1 MIESEN
7 ERGVKLSMKKK
18 ILATLMLSTVVLS
31 NVSYVAVISAND
43 IDSQIEA
50 KNQEISS
57 LTVQQA
63 AAQQQVDEIQG
74 QVDEIVAEQAKLN
87 EENTRLES
95 ESASLAAEIE
105 RLSADIVSRDG
116 ALKEQARSAQV
127 DASASSYINTILD
140 SKSIV
145 DAVSR
150 VNAMREIVAANN
162 RMLEQQKTD
171 KEVIVEKQKANQEA
185 INTLAANRQKLEDD
199 AQVLEVRQAELKAAQ
214 LNLAAEKATAEDEKS
229 ALLAEKA
236 AAEEAARQAAARQ
249 AAYEAQQAA
258 LAQQQAAQQ
267 QAAVQQ
273 VVATQQQVASTQE
286 QVASVSTPVAESTV
300 TETASVSEQSQAEVA
315 VQQPVATA
323 SSSSTTSTTSSSTTT
338 SSGSSAASNNAKYDA
353 SSYPVGECTWGVK
366 SQVSWVGPYWGN
378 ANQWVA
384 SARAEGFSVGTT
396 PQVGAVA
403 VWVGGTYGHVALVTA
418 VESSTN
424 IQVSESNYM
433 GRRYIGNHRGWFNPT
448 TTSEGTVYYIYP
460 PY

>member
-1 MIESEN
+1 
-7 ERGVKLSMKKK
+7 MKKK
-18 ILATLMLSTVVLS
+18 IFATLMLSTVVLS

-43 IDSQIEA
+43 IDSQIEV

-57 LTVQQA
+57 LTAQQA
-63 AAQQQVDEIQG
+63 AAQQQVDNIQA

-87 EENTRLES
+87 EENARLES
-95 ESASLAAEIE
+95 ESASLEAEIE

-150 VNAMREIVAANN
+150 VNAMREIVTANN

-171 KEVIVEKQKANQEA
+171 KEAIVEKQKANQEA
-185 INTLAANRQKLEDD
+185 IKTLAANRQKLEDD

-229 ALLAEKA
+229 ALLAEKS

-249 AAYEAQQAA
+249 AAYEAQQVA
-258 LAQQQAAQQ
+258 LAQQQAA
-267 QAAVQQ
+267 
-273 VVATQQQVASTQE
+273 SI
-286 QVASVSTPVAESTV
+286 VSTPVAQPS
-300 TETASVSEQSQAEVA
+300 TETVVTSSQSQVVEQSTTVST
-315 VQQPVATA
+315 PSN
-323 SSSSTTSTTSSSTTT
+323 SSSSSSS
-338 SSGSSAASNNAKYDA
+338 SSSSAASNNARYNA

-366 SQVSWVGPYWGN
+366 SQLSWVGPYWGN

-403 VWVGGTYGHVALVTA
+403 VWVGGAYGHVAVVTA

-460 PY
+460 SY

>member
-1 MIESEN
+1 
-7 ERGVKLSMKKK
+7 MKKK

-43 IDSQIEA
+43 IDSQIEV

-57 LTVQQA
+57 LTAQQA
-63 AAQQQVDEIQG
+63 AAQQQVDNIQA

-87 EENTRLES
+87 EENARLES
-95 ESASLAAEIE
+95 ESASLVAEIE

-150 VNAMREIVAANN
+150 VNAMREIVTANN

-171 KEVIVEKQKANQEA
+171 KEAIVEKQKANQEA
-185 INTLAANRQKLEDD
+185 IKTLAANRQKLEDD

-229 ALLAEKA
+229 ALLAEKS

-249 AAYEAQQAA
+249 AAYEAQQVA
-258 LAQQQAAQQ
+258 LAQQQAA
-267 QAAVQQ
+267 
-273 VVATQQQVASTQE
+273 SI
-286 QVASVSTPVAESTV
+286 VSTPVAQPS
-300 TETASVSEQSQAEVA
+300 TETVVTSSQSQVVEQSTTVST
-315 VQQPVATA
+315 PSN
-323 SSSSTTSTTSSSTTT
+323 SSSSSSSL
-338 SSGSSAASNNAKYDA
+338 SSSVASNNARYDA

-366 SQVSWVGPYWGN
+366 SQLSWVGPYWGN
-378 ANQWVA
+378 ANQWGA

-403 VWVGGTYGHVALVTA
+403 VWVGGAYGHVALVTA

-460 PY
+460 SY

>member
-1 MIESEN
+1 
-7 ERGVKLSMKKK
+7 MKKK

-43 IDSQIEA
+43 IDSQIEV

-57 LTVQQA
+57 LTAQQA
-63 AAQQQVDEIQG
+63 AAQQQVDNIQA

-87 EENTRLES
+87 EENARLES
-95 ESASLAAEIE
+95 ESASLEAEIE

-140 SKSIV
+140 SKSII

-150 VNAMREIVAANN
+150 VNAMREIVTANN

-171 KEVIVEKQKANQEA
+171 KEAIVEKQKANQEA
-185 INTLAANRQKLEDD
+185 IKTLAANRQKLEDD

-229 ALLAEKA
+229 ALLAEKS

-249 AAYEAQQAA
+249 AAYEAQQVA
-258 LAQQQAAQQ
+258 LAQQQAA
-267 QAAVQQ
+267 
-273 VVATQQQVASTQE
+273 SI
-286 QVASVSTPVAESTV
+286 VSTPVAQPS
-300 TETASVSEQSQAEVA
+300 TETVVTSSQSQVVEQSTTVST
-315 VQQPVATA
+315 PSN
-323 SSSSTTSTTSSSTTT
+323 SSSSSSS
-338 SSGSSAASNNAKYDA
+338 SSSSAASNNARYNA

-366 SQVSWVGPYWGN
+366 SQLSWVGPYWGN

-403 VWVGGTYGHVALVTA
+403 VWVGGAYGHVALVTA

-424 IQVSESNYM
+424 IQVSESNYL

-460 PY
+460 SY

>member
-1 MIESEN
+1 
-7 ERGVKLSMKKK
+7 MKKK
-18 ILATLMLSTVVLS
+18 IFATLMLSTVVLS

-43 IDSQIEA
+43 IDSQIEV
-50 KNQEISS
+50 KNKEISS
-57 LTVQQA
+57 LTAQQA
-63 AAQQQVDEIQG
+63 AAQQQVDNIQG

-87 EENTRLES
+87 EENARLES
-95 ESASLAAEIE
+95 ESASLEAEIE

-150 VNAMREIVAANN
+150 VNAMREIVTANN

-171 KEVIVEKQKANQEA
+171 KEAIVEKQKANQEA
-185 INTLAANRQKLEDD
+185 IKTLAANRQKLEDD

-229 ALLAEKA
+229 ALLAEKS

-249 AAYEAQQAA
+249 AAYEAQQVA
-258 LAQQQAAQQ
+258 LAQQQAASIVSIPVAQSSTETVVTSSQ
-267 QAAVQQ
+267 SQ
-273 VVATQQQVASTQE
+273 VVEQSTT
-286 QVASVSTPVAESTV
+286 VSTPSN
-300 TETASVSEQSQAEVA
+300 
-315 VQQPVATA
+315 
-323 SSSSTTSTTSSSTTT
+323 SSSSSSS
-338 SSGSSAASNNAKYDA
+338 SSSSAASNNARYNA

-366 SQVSWVGPYWGN
+366 SQLSWVGPYWGN

-403 VWVGGTYGHVALVTA
+403 VWVGGAYGHVALVSA

-460 PY
+460 SY

>member
-1 MIESEN
+1 
-7 ERGVKLSMKKK
+7 MKKK

-57 LTVQQA
+57 LTEQQA
-63 AAQQQVDEIQG
+63 AAQQQVDNIQG

-87 EENTRLES
+87 EENARLES

-150 VNAMREIVAANN
+150 VNAMREIVTANN

-171 KEVIVEKQKANQEA
+171 KEAIVEKQKANQEA
-185 INTLAANRQKLEDD
+185 IKTLAANRQKLEDD

-229 ALLAEKA
+229 ALLAEKS

-249 AAYEAQQAA
+249 AAYEAQQVA
-258 LAQQQAAQQ
+258 LAQQQAA
-267 QAAVQQ
+267 
-273 VVATQQQVASTQE
+273 SI
-286 QVASVSTPVAESTV
+286 VSTPVAQSS
-300 TETASVSEQSQAEVA
+300 TETVVTSSQSQVVEQSTTVST
-315 VQQPVATA
+315 PSN
-323 SSSSTTSTTSSSTTT
+323 SSSSSSS
-338 SSGSSAASNNAKYDA
+338 SSSSAASNNAKYDA
-353 SSYPVGECTWGVK
+353 KSYYVGECTWGVK
-366 SQVSWVGPYWGN
+366 SQLSWVGPYWGN

-403 VWVGGTYGHVALVTA
+403 VWVGGAYGHVALVTA

-460 PY
+460 SY

>member
-1 MIESEN
+1 
-7 ERGVKLSMKKK
+7 MKKK
-18 ILATLMLSTVVLS
+18 IFATLMLSTVVLS

-43 IDSQIEA
+43 IDSQIEV

-57 LTVQQA
+57 LTAQQA
-63 AAQQQVDEIQG
+63 AAQQQVDNIQA

-87 EENTRLES
+87 EENARLES
-95 ESASLAAEIE
+95 ESASLEAEIE

-150 VNAMREIVAANN
+150 VNAMREIVTANN

-171 KEVIVEKQKANQEA
+171 KEAIVEKQKANQEA
-185 INTLAANRQKLEDD
+185 IKTLAANRQKLEDD

-229 ALLAEKA
+229 ALLAEKS

-249 AAYEAQQAA
+249 AAYEAQQVA
-258 LAQQQAAQQ
+258 LAQQQAA
-267 QAAVQQ
+267 
-273 VVATQQQVASTQE
+273 SI
-286 QVASVSTPVAESTV
+286 VSTPVAQSS
-300 TETASVSEQSQAEVA
+300 TETVVTSSQSQVVEQSTTVST
-315 VQQPVATA
+315 PSN
-323 SSSSTTSTTSSSTTT
+323 SSSSSSS
-338 SSGSSAASNNAKYDA
+338 SSSSAASNNARYDA
-353 SSYPVGECTWGVK
+353 KSYDVGECTWGVK

-403 VWVGGTYGHVALVTA
+403 VWVGGAYGHVAVVTA

-460 PY
+460 SY

>member
-1 MIESEN
+1 
-7 ERGVKLSMKKK
+7 MKKK

-43 IDSQIEA
+43 IDSQLEA

-57 LTVQQA
+57 LTEQQA
-63 AAQQQVDEIQG
+63 AAQQQVDNIQG

-87 EENTRLES
+87 EENARLES

-150 VNAMREIVAANN
+150 VNAMREIVTANN

-171 KEVIVEKQKANQEA
+171 KEAIVEKQKANQEA
-185 INTLAANRQKLEDD
+185 IKTLAANRQKLEDD

-229 ALLAEKA
+229 ALLAEKS

-249 AAYEAQQAA
+249 AAYEAQQVA
-258 LAQQQAAQQ
+258 LAQQQAASIVSIPVAQSSTETVVTSSQ
-267 QAAVQQ
+267 SQ
-273 VVATQQQVASTQE
+273 VVEQSTT
-286 QVASVSTPVAESTV
+286 VSTPSN
-300 TETASVSEQSQAEVA
+300 
-315 VQQPVATA
+315 
-323 SSSSTTSTTSSSTTT
+323 SSSSSSS
-338 SSGSSAASNNAKYDA
+338 SSSSAASNNARYNA

-366 SQVSWVGPYWGN
+366 SQLSWVGPYWGN

-403 VWVGGTYGHVALVTA
+403 VWVGGAYGHVALVTA

-460 PY
+460 SY

>member
-1 MIESEN
+1 
-7 ERGVKLSMKKK
+7 MKKK

-43 IDSQIEA
+43 IDSQIEV
-50 KNQEISS
+50 KNKEISS
-57 LTVQQA
+57 LTAQQA
-63 AAQQQVDEIQG
+63 AAQQQVDNIQG

-87 EENTRLES
+87 EENARLES

-150 VNAMREIVAANN
+150 VNAMREIVTANN

-171 KEVIVEKQKANQEA
+171 KEAIVEKQKANQEA
-185 INTLAANRQKLEDD
+185 IKTLAANRQKLEDD

-229 ALLAEKA
+229 ALLAEKS

-249 AAYEAQQAA
+249 AAYEAQQVA
-258 LAQQQAAQQ
+258 LAQQQAVSIVSTTVAQSSTETVVTSSQ
-267 QAAVQQ
+267 SQ
-273 VVATQQQVASTQE
+273 VVEQSTT
-286 QVASVSTPVAESTV
+286 VSTPSN
-300 TETASVSEQSQAEVA
+300 
-315 VQQPVATA
+315 
-323 SSSSTTSTTSSSTTT
+323 SSSSSSS
-338 SSGSSAASNNAKYDA
+338 SSSSAASNNARYNA

-366 SQVSWVGPYWGN
+366 SQLSWVGPYWGN

-403 VWVGGTYGHVALVTA
+403 VWVGGAYGHVALVSA

-460 PY
+460 SY

>member
-1 MIESEN
+1 M
-7 ERGVKLSMKKK
+7 
-18 ILATLMLSTVVLS
+18 
-31 NVSYVAVISAND
+31 
-43 IDSQIEA
+43 
-50 KNQEISS
+50 
-57 LTVQQA
+57 
-63 AAQQQVDEIQG
+63 
-74 QVDEIVAEQAKLN
+74 
-87 EENTRLES
+87 
-95 ESASLAAEIE
+95 
-105 RLSADIVSRDG
+105 SRDG

-150 VNAMREIVAANN
+150 VNAMREIVTANN

-171 KEVIVEKQKANQEA
+171 KEAIVEKQKANQEA
-185 INTLAANRQKLEDD
+185 IKTLVANRQKLEDD

-229 ALLAEKA
+229 ALLAEKS

-249 AAYEAQQAA
+249 AAYEAQQVA
-258 LAQQQAAQQ
+258 LAQQQAA
-267 QAAVQQ
+267 
-273 VVATQQQVASTQE
+273 SI
-286 QVASVSTPVAESTV
+286 VSTPVAQPS
-300 TETASVSEQSQAEVA
+300 TETVVTSSQSQVVEQST
-315 VQQPVATA
+315 PVSTSSN
-323 SSSSTTSTTSSSTTT
+323 SSSSSSS
-338 SSGSSAASNNAKYDA
+338 SSSSAASNNARYNA

-366 SQVSWVGPYWGN
+366 AQLSWVGPYWGN

-403 VWVGGTYGHVALVTA
+403 VWGGGAYGHVAVVTA

-460 PY
+460 SY

>member
-1 MIESEN
+1 
-7 ERGVKLSMKKK
+7 MKKK

-57 LTVQQA
+57 LTEQQA
-63 AAQQQVDEIQG
+63 AAQQQVDNIQG
-74 QVDEIVAEQAKLN
+74 QVDEIGAEQAKLN
-87 EENTRLES
+87 EENARLES
-95 ESASLAAEIE
+95 ESASLVAEIE

-150 VNAMREIVAANN
+150 VNAMREIVSANN

-171 KEVIVEKQKANQEA
+171 KEAILEKQKANQEA
-185 INTLAANRQKLEDD
+185 IKTLAANRQKLEDD

-229 ALLAEKA
+229 ALLAEKS

-249 AAYEAQQAA
+249 AAYEAQQVA
-258 LAQQQAAQQ
+258 LAQQQAASIVSIPVAQSSTETVVTSSQ
-267 QAAVQQ
+267 SQ
-273 VVATQQQVASTQE
+273 VVEQSTT
-286 QVASVSTPVAESTV
+286 VSTPSN
-300 TETASVSEQSQAEVA
+300 
-315 VQQPVATA
+315 
-323 SSSSTTSTTSSSTTT
+323 SSSSSSS
-338 SSGSSAASNNAKYDA
+338 SSSSAASNNARYDA

-366 SQVSWVGPYWGN
+366 SQLSWVGPYWGN

-403 VWVGGTYGHVALVTA
+403 VWVGGAYGHVALVTA

-460 PY
+460 SY

>member
-1 MIESEN
+1 
-7 ERGVKLSMKKK
+7 MKKK

-57 LTVQQA
+57 LTEQQA
-63 AAQQQVDEIQG
+63 AAQQQVDNIQG

-87 EENTRLES
+87 EENARLES

-150 VNAMREIVAANN
+150 VNAMREIVTANN

-171 KEVIVEKQKANQEA
+171 KEAIVEKQKANQEA
-185 INTLAANRQKLEDD
+185 IKTLAANRQKLEDD

-229 ALLAEKA
+229 ALLAEKS

-249 AAYEAQQAA
+249 AAYEAQQVA
-258 LAQQQAAQQ
+258 LAQQQAA
-267 QAAVQQ
+267 
-273 VVATQQQVASTQE
+273 SI
-286 QVASVSTPVAESTV
+286 VSTPVAQPS
-300 TETASVSEQSQAEVA
+300 TETVVTSSQSQVVEQSTTVST
-315 VQQPVATA
+315 PSN
-323 SSSSTTSTTSSSTTT
+323 SSSSSSS
-338 SSGSSAASNNAKYDA
+338 SSSSAASNNAKYDA
-353 SSYPVGECTWGVK
+353 KSYYVGECTWGVK
-366 SQVSWVGPYWGN
+366 SQLSWVGPYWGN

-403 VWVGGTYGHVALVTA
+403 VWVGGAYGHVALVSA

-460 PY
+460 SY

>member
-1 MIESEN
+1 
-7 ERGVKLSMKKK
+7 MKKK

-43 IDSQIEA
+43 INSQIEA

-57 LTVQQA
+57 LTAQQA

-258 LAQQQAAQQ
+258 LAQQQAAVQ
-267 QAAVQQ
+267 QQ
-273 VVATQQQVASTQE
+273 VVATQQ

-300 TETASVSEQSQAEVA
+300 IETASVSEQSQAEVA
-315 VQQPVATA
+315 VQQTVATA
-323 SSSSTTSTTSSSTTT
+323 SSSSTTTSTTTSST
-338 SSGSSAASNNAKYDA
+338 SSGSSAASNNARYNA

-378 ANQWVA
+378 AKQWVA

-403 VWVGGTYGHVALVTA
+403 VWVGGVYGHLALVTA

-448 TTSEGTVYYIYP
+448 ATSEGTVYYIYP
-460 PY
+460 SY

>member
-1 MIESEN
+1 
-7 ERGVKLSMKKK
+7 MKKK

-57 LTVQQA
+57 LTEQQA
-63 AAQQQVDEIQG
+63 AAQQQVDNIQG

-87 EENTRLES
+87 EENARLES

-150 VNAMREIVAANN
+150 VNAMREIVTANN

-171 KEVIVEKQKANQEA
+171 KEAIVEKQKANQEA
-185 INTLAANRQKLEDD
+185 IKTLAANRQKLEDD

-214 LNLAAEKATAEDEKS
+214 LNLAAEKATAEDDKS
-229 ALLAEKA
+229 ALLAEKS

-249 AAYEAQQAA
+249 AAYEAQQVA
-258 LAQQQAAQQ
+258 LAQQQAA
-267 QAAVQQ
+267 
-273 VVATQQQVASTQE
+273 SI
-286 QVASVSTPVAESTV
+286 VSTPVAQSS
-300 TETASVSEQSQAEVA
+300 TETVVTSSQSQVVEQSTTVST
-315 VQQPVATA
+315 PSN
-323 SSSSTTSTTSSSTTT
+323 SSSSSSS
-338 SSGSSAASNNAKYDA
+338 SSSSAASNNARYDA

-366 SQVSWVGPYWGN
+366 SQLSWVGPYWGN

-403 VWVGGTYGHVALVTA
+403 VWVGGAYGHVALVTA

-460 PY
+460 SY

>member
-1 MIESEN
+1 
-7 ERGVKLSMKKK
+7 
-18 ILATLMLSTVVLS
+18 MLSTVVLS

-57 LTVQQA
+57 LTEQQA
-63 AAQQQVDEIQG
+63 AAQQQVDNIQG

-87 EENTRLES
+87 EENARLES

-150 VNAMREIVAANN
+150 VNAMREIVSANN

-171 KEVIVEKQKANQEA
+171 KEAILEKQKANQEA
-185 INTLAANRQKLEDD
+185 IKTLAANRQKLEDD

-229 ALLAEKA
+229 ALLAEKS

-249 AAYEAQQAA
+249 AAYEAQQVA
-258 LAQQQAAQQ
+258 LAQQQAASIVSIPVAQSSTETVVTSSQ
-267 QAAVQQ
+267 SQ
-273 VVATQQQVASTQE
+273 VVEQSTT
-286 QVASVSTPVAESTV
+286 VSTPSN
-300 TETASVSEQSQAEVA
+300 
-315 VQQPVATA
+315 
-323 SSSSTTSTTSSSTTT
+323 SSSSSPSSS
-338 SSGSSAASNNAKYDA
+338 SSAASNNARYDA
-353 SSYPVGECTWGVK
+353 KSYYVGECTWGVK
-366 SQVSWVGPYWGN
+366 SQLSWVGPYWGN

-403 VWVGGTYGHVALVTA
+403 VWVGGAYGHVALVTA

-460 PY
+460 SY

>member
-1 MIESEN
+1 
-7 ERGVKLSMKKK
+7 MKKK

-43 IDSQIEA
+43 IDSQIEV

-57 LTVQQA
+57 LTAQQA
-63 AAQQQVDEIQG
+63 AAQQQVDNIQA

-87 EENTRLES
+87 EENARLES
-95 ESASLAAEIE
+95 ESASLEAEIE

-150 VNAMREIVAANN
+150 VNAMREIVTANN

-171 KEVIVEKQKANQEA
+171 KEAIVEKQKANQEA
-185 INTLAANRQKLEDD
+185 IKTLAANRQKLEDD

-229 ALLAEKA
+229 ALLAEKS

-249 AAYEAQQAA
+249 AAYEAQQVA
-258 LAQQQAAQQ
+258 LAQQQAA
-267 QAAVQQ
+267 
-273 VVATQQQVASTQE
+273 SI
-286 QVASVSTPVAESTV
+286 VSTPVAQPS
-300 TETASVSEQSQAEVA
+300 TETVVTSSQSQVVEQST
-315 VQQPVATA
+315 PVSTSSN
-323 SSSSTTSTTSSSTTT
+323 SSSSSSS
-338 SSGSSAASNNAKYDA
+338 SSSSAASNNARYNA

-366 SQVSWVGPYWGN
+366 SQLSWVGPYWGN

-403 VWVGGTYGHVALVTA
+403 VWGGGAYGHVAVVTA

-460 PY
+460 SY

>member
-1 MIESEN
+1 
-7 ERGVKLSMKKK
+7 MKKK

-57 LTVQQA
+57 LTEQQA
-63 AAQQQVDEIQG
+63 AAQQQVDNIQG

-87 EENTRLES
+87 EENSRLES

-150 VNAMREIVAANN
+150 VNAMREIVTANN

-171 KEVIVEKQKANQEA
+171 KEAIVEKQKANQEA
-185 INTLAANRQKLEDD
+185 IKTLAANRQKLEDD

-229 ALLAEKA
+229 ALLAEKS

-249 AAYEAQQAA
+249 AAYEAQQVA
-258 LAQQQAAQQ
+258 LAQQQAA
-267 QAAVQQ
+267 
-273 VVATQQQVASTQE
+273 SI
-286 QVASVSTPVAESTV
+286 VSTPVAQSS
-300 TETASVSEQSQAEVA
+300 TETVVTSSQSQVVEQSTTVST
-315 VQQPVATA
+315 PSN
-323 SSSSTTSTTSSSTTT
+323 SSSSSSS
-338 SSGSSAASNNAKYDA
+338 SSSSAASNNARYDA

-366 SQVSWVGPYWGN
+366 SQLSWVGPYWGN

-403 VWVGGTYGHVALVTA
+403 VWVGGAYGHVALVSA

-460 PY
+460 SY

>member
-1 MIESEN
+1 
-7 ERGVKLSMKKK
+7 MKKK

-57 LTVQQA
+57 LTEQQA
-63 AAQQQVDEIQG
+63 AAQQQVDNIQG

-87 EENTRLES
+87 EENARLES

-150 VNAMREIVAANN
+150 VNAMREIVTANN

-171 KEVIVEKQKANQEA
+171 KEAIVEKQKANQEA
-185 INTLAANRQKLEDD
+185 IKTLAANRQKLEDD

-229 ALLAEKA
+229 ALLAEKS

-249 AAYEAQQAA
+249 AAYEAQQVA
-258 LAQQQAAQQ
+258 LAQQQAASIVSIPVAQSSTETVVTSSQ
-267 QAAVQQ
+267 SQ
-273 VVATQQQVASTQE
+273 VVEQSTT
-286 QVASVSTPVAESTV
+286 VSTPSN
-300 TETASVSEQSQAEVA
+300 
-315 VQQPVATA
+315 
-323 SSSSTTSTTSSSTTT
+323 SSSSSSS
-338 SSGSSAASNNAKYDA
+338 SSSSAASNNARYDA

-366 SQVSWVGPYWGN
+366 SQLSWVGPYWGN

-403 VWVGGTYGHVALVTA
+403 VWVGGAYGHVALVTA

-460 PY
+460 SY

>member
-1 MIESEN
+1 
-7 ERGVKLSMKKK
+7 MKKK
-18 ILATLMLSTVVLS
+18 IFATLMLSTVVLS

-57 LTVQQA
+57 LTEQQA
-63 AAQQQVDEIQG
+63 AAQQQVDNLQA

-87 EENTRLES
+87 EENARLES

-150 VNAMREIVAANN
+150 VNAMREIVTANN
-162 RMLEQQKTD
+162 RMLEQQKID
-171 KEVIVEKQKANQEA
+171 KEAIVEKQKANQEA
-185 INTLAANRQKLEDD
+185 IKTLAANRQKLEDD

-229 ALLAEKA
+229 ALLAEKS

-249 AAYEAQQAA
+249 AAYEAQQVA
-258 LAQQQAAQQ
+258 LAQQQAA
-267 QAAVQQ
+267 
-273 VVATQQQVASTQE
+273 SI
-286 QVASVSTPVAESTV
+286 VSTPVAQSS
-300 TETASVSEQSQAEVA
+300 TETVVTSSQSQVVEQSTTVST
-315 VQQPVATA
+315 PSN
-323 SSSSTTSTTSSSTTT
+323 SSSSSSSL
-338 SSGSSAASNNAKYDA
+338 SSSAASNNARYDA
-353 SSYPVGECTWGVK
+353 KSYYVGECTWGVK

-433 GRRYIGNHRGWFNPT
+433 GRRYIDNHRGWFNPT

-460 PY
+460 SY

>member
-1 MIESEN
+1 
-7 ERGVKLSMKKK
+7 MKKK

-57 LTVQQA
+57 LTEQQA
-63 AAQQQVDEIQG
+63 AAQQQVDNIQG

-87 EENTRLES
+87 EENARLES

-150 VNAMREIVAANN
+150 VNAMREIVSANN

-171 KEVIVEKQKANQEA
+171 KEAILEKQKANQEA
-185 INTLAANRQKLEDD
+185 IKTLAANRQKLEDD

-229 ALLAEKA
+229 ALLAEKS

-249 AAYEAQQAA
+249 AAYEAQQVA
-258 LAQQQAAQQ
+258 LAQQQAA
-267 QAAVQQ
+267 
-273 VVATQQQVASTQE
+273 SF
-286 QVASVSTPVAESTV
+286 VSTPVAQPS
-300 TETASVSEQSQAEVA
+300 TETVVTSSQSQVVEQTTTVST
-315 VQQPVATA
+315 PSN
-323 SSSSTTSTTSSSTTT
+323 SSSSSSSL
-338 SSGSSAASNNAKYDA
+338 SSSAASNNARYDA

-366 SQVSWVGPYWGN
+366 SQLSWVGPYWGN

-403 VWVGGTYGHVALVTA
+403 VWVGGAYGHVALVTA

-460 PY
+460 SY

>member
-1 MIESEN
+1 
-7 ERGVKLSMKKK
+7 MKKK

-57 LTVQQA
+57 LTEQQA
-63 AAQQQVDEIQG
+63 AAQQQVDNIQA

-87 EENTRLES
+87 EENARLES
-95 ESASLAAEIE
+95 ESASLGAEIE

-150 VNAMREIVAANN
+150 VNAMREIVTANN

-171 KEVIVEKQKANQEA
+171 KEAIVEIQKANQEA
-185 INTLAANRQKLEDD
+185 IKTLAANRQKLEDD

-229 ALLAEKA
+229 ALLAEKS

-249 AAYEAQQAA
+249 AAYEAQQVA
-258 LAQQQAAQQ
+258 LAQQQAA
-267 QAAVQQ
+267 
-273 VVATQQQVASTQE
+273 SI
-286 QVASVSTPVAESTV
+286 VSTPVAQPS
-300 TETASVSEQSQAEVA
+300 TETVVTSSQSQVVEQSTTVST
-315 VQQPVATA
+315 PSN
-323 SSSSTTSTTSSSTTT
+323 SSSSSSS
-338 SSGSSAASNNAKYDA
+338 SSSSAASNNARYDA

-366 SQVSWVGPYWGN
+366 SQLSWVGPYWGN

-403 VWVGGTYGHVALVTA
+403 VWVGGAYGHVALVTA

-460 PY
+460 SY

>member
-1 MIESEN
+1 
-7 ERGVKLSMKKK
+7 MKKK
-18 ILATLMLSTVVLS
+18 IFATLMLSTVVLS

-57 LTVQQA
+57 LTEQQA
-63 AAQQQVDEIQG
+63 AAQQQVDNLQA

-87 EENTRLES
+87 EENARLES

-150 VNAMREIVAANN
+150 VNAMREIVSANN

-171 KEVIVEKQKANQEA
+171 KEAIVEKQKANQEA
-185 INTLAANRQKLEDD
+185 IKTLAANRQKLEDD

-229 ALLAEKA
+229 ALLAEKS

-249 AAYEAQQAA
+249 AAYEAQQVA
-258 LAQQQAAQQ
+258 LAQQQAA
-267 QAAVQQ
+267 
-273 VVATQQQVASTQE
+273 SI
-286 QVASVSTPVAESTV
+286 VSTPVAQSS
-300 TETASVSEQSQAEVA
+300 TETVVTSSQSQVVEQTTTVS
-315 VQQPVATA
+315 TLSN
-323 SSSSTTSTTSSSTTT
+323 SSSSSSS
-338 SSGSSAASNNAKYDA
+338 SSSSAASNNAKYDA
-353 SSYPVGECTWGVK
+353 RSYDVGECTWGVK

-378 ANQWVA
+378 AKQWVA

-460 PY
+460 SY

>member
-1 MIESEN
+1 
-7 ERGVKLSMKKK
+7 MKKK

-43 IDSQIEA
+43 IDSQIEV
-50 KNQEISS
+50 KNKEISS
-57 LTVQQA
+57 LTAQQA
-63 AAQQQVDEIQG
+63 AAQQQVDNIQG

-87 EENTRLES
+87 EENARLES
-95 ESASLAAEIE
+95 ESASLEAEIE

-150 VNAMREIVAANN
+150 VNAMREIVSANN

-171 KEVIVEKQKANQEA
+171 KEAILEKQKANQEA
-185 INTLAANRQKLEDD
+185 IRTLAANRQKLEDD

-229 ALLAEKA
+229 ALLAEKT

-249 AAYEAQQAA
+249 AAYEAQQVA
-258 LAQQQAAQQ
+258 LAQQQAA
-267 QAAVQQ
+267 
-273 VVATQQQVASTQE
+273 SI
-286 QVASVSTPVAESTV
+286 VSTPVAQSS
-300 TETASVSEQSQAEVA
+300 TETVVTSSQSQVVEQSTTVST
-315 VQQPVATA
+315 PSN
-323 SSSSTTSTTSSSTTT
+323 SSSSSSS
-338 SSGSSAASNNAKYDA
+338 SSSSAASNNARYNA

-366 SQVSWVGPYWGN
+366 SQLSWVGPYWGN

-403 VWVGGTYGHVALVTA
+403 VWVGGAYGHVALVSA

-460 PY
+460 SY

>member
-1 MIESEN
+1 
-7 ERGVKLSMKKK
+7 MKKK

-57 LTVQQA
+57 LTAQQA
-63 AAQQQVDEIQG
+63 AAQQQVDNIQA

-87 EENTRLES
+87 EENARLES

-150 VNAMREIVAANN
+150 VNAMREIVTANN

-171 KEVIVEKQKANQEA
+171 KEAIVEKQKANQEA
-185 INTLAANRQKLEDD
+185 IKTLAANRQKLEDD

-229 ALLAEKA
+229 ALLAEKS

-249 AAYEAQQAA
+249 AAYEAQQVA
-258 LAQQQAAQQ
+258 LAQQQAA
-267 QAAVQQ
+267 
-273 VVATQQQVASTQE
+273 SI
-286 QVASVSTPVAESTV
+286 VSTPVAQSS
-300 TETASVSEQSQAEVA
+300 TETVVTSSQSQVVEQSTTVST
-315 VQQPVATA
+315 PSN
-323 SSSSTTSTTSSSTTT
+323 SSSSSSS
-338 SSGSSAASNNAKYDA
+338 SSSSAASNNARYNA

-366 SQVSWVGPYWGN
+366 SQLSWVGPYWGN
-378 ANQWVA
+378 ANQWGA

-403 VWVGGTYGHVALVTA
+403 VWVGGAYGHVALVTA

-460 PY
+460 SY

>member
-1 MIESEN
+1 
-7 ERGVKLSMKKK
+7 MKKK

-57 LTVQQA
+57 LTEQQA
-63 AAQQQVDEIQG
+63 AAQQQVDNIQG

-87 EENTRLES
+87 EENARLES

-150 VNAMREIVAANN
+150 VNAMREIVTANN

-171 KEVIVEKQKANQEA
+171 KEAIVEKQKANQEA
-185 INTLAANRQKLEDD
+185 IKTLAANRQKLEDD

-229 ALLAEKA
+229 ALLAEKS

-249 AAYEAQQAA
+249 AAYEAQQVA
-258 LAQQQAAQQ
+258 LAQQQAA
-267 QAAVQQ
+267 
-273 VVATQQQVASTQE
+273 SI
-286 QVASVSTPVAESTV
+286 VSTPVAQSS
-300 TETASVSEQSQAEVA
+300 TETVVTSSQSQVVEQSTTVST
-315 VQQPVATA
+315 PSN
-323 SSSSTTSTTSSSTTT
+323 SSSSSSS
-338 SSGSSAASNNAKYDA
+338 SSSSAASNNARYDA

-366 SQVSWVGPYWGN
+366 SQLSWVGPYWGN

-403 VWVGGTYGHVALVTA
+403 VWVGGVYGHVALVTA

-460 PY
+460 SY

>member
-1 MIESEN
+1 
-7 ERGVKLSMKKK
+7 MKKK

-43 IDSQIEA
+43 IDSQIEV
-50 KNQEISS
+50 KNKEISS
-57 LTVQQA
+57 LTAQQA
-63 AAQQQVDEIQG
+63 AAQQQVDNIQA

-87 EENTRLES
+87 EENARLES
-95 ESASLAAEIE
+95 ESASLEAEIE

-150 VNAMREIVAANN
+150 VNAMREIVTANN

-171 KEVIVEKQKANQEA
+171 KEAIVEKQKANQEA
-185 INTLAANRQKLEDD
+185 IKTLAANRQKLEDD

-229 ALLAEKA
+229 ALLAEKS

-249 AAYEAQQAA
+249 AAYEAQQVA
-258 LAQQQAAQQ
+258 LAQQQAA
-267 QAAVQQ
+267 
-273 VVATQQQVASTQE
+273 SI
-286 QVASVSTPVAESTV
+286 VSTPVAQSS
-300 TETASVSEQSQAEVA
+300 TETVVTSSQSQVVEQSTTVST
-315 VQQPVATA
+315 PSN
-323 SSSSTTSTTSSSTTT
+323 SSSSSSS
-338 SSGSSAASNNAKYDA
+338 SSSSAASNNARYNA

-366 SQVSWVGPYWGN
+366 SQLSWVGPYWGN
-378 ANQWVA
+378 AKQWVA

-403 VWVGGTYGHVALVTA
+403 VWGGGAYGHVAVVTA

-460 PY
+460 SY

>member
-1 MIESEN
+1 
-7 ERGVKLSMKKK
+7 MKKK
-18 ILATLMLSTVVLS
+18 IFATLMLSTVVLS

-43 IDSQIEA
+43 IDSQIEV
-50 KNQEISS
+50 KNKEISS
-57 LTVQQA
+57 LTAQQA
-63 AAQQQVDEIQG
+63 AAQQQVDNIQA

-87 EENTRLES
+87 EENARLES
-95 ESASLAAEIE
+95 ESASLEAEIE

-150 VNAMREIVAANN
+150 VNAMREIVTANN

-171 KEVIVEKQKANQEA
+171 KEAIVEKQKANQEA
-185 INTLAANRQKLEDD
+185 IKTLAANRQKLEDD

-229 ALLAEKA
+229 ALLAEKS

-249 AAYEAQQAA
+249 AAYEAQQVA
-258 LAQQQAAQQ
+258 LAQQQAA
-267 QAAVQQ
+267 
-273 VVATQQQVASTQE
+273 SI
-286 QVASVSTPVAESTV
+286 VSTPVAQPS
-300 TETASVSEQSQAEVA
+300 TETVVTSSQSQVVEQSTTVS
-315 VQQPVATA
+315 TSSN
-323 SSSSTTSTTSSSTTT
+323 SSSSNSSS
-338 SSGSSAASNNAKYDA
+338 SSPSLSSSAASNNARYNA

-366 SQVSWVGPYWGN
+366 SQLSWVGPYWGN

-403 VWVGGTYGHVALVTA
+403 VWVGGAYGHVALVTA

-460 PY
+460 SY

>member
-1 MIESEN
+1 
-7 ERGVKLSMKKK
+7 MKKK

-43 IDSQIEA
+43 IDSQIEV

-57 LTVQQA
+57 LTAQQA
-63 AAQQQVDEIQG
+63 AAQQQVDNIQG

-87 EENTRLES
+87 EENARLES

-150 VNAMREIVAANN
+150 VNAMREIVSANN

-171 KEVIVEKQKANQEA
+171 KEAILEKQKANQEA
-185 INTLAANRQKLEDD
+185 IKTLAANRQKLEDD

-229 ALLAEKA
+229 ALLAEKS

-249 AAYEAQQAA
+249 AAYEAQQVA
-258 LAQQQAAQQ
+258 LAQQQAASIVSIPVAQSSTETVVTSSQ
-267 QAAVQQ
+267 SQ
-273 VVATQQQVASTQE
+273 VVEQSTT
-286 QVASVSTPVAESTV
+286 VSTPSN
-300 TETASVSEQSQAEVA
+300 
-315 VQQPVATA
+315 
-323 SSSSTTSTTSSSTTT
+323 SSSSSSS
-338 SSGSSAASNNAKYDA
+338 SSSSAASNNARYDA
-353 SSYPVGECTWGVK
+353 KSYDVGECTWGVK

-403 VWVGGTYGHVALVTA
+403 VWVGGAYGHVALVTA

-460 PY
+460 SY